1 MMKRRSFMAW
11 TAAVVLTATPAVAQG
26 LSLDQVSAYLNGL
39 QTAQGG
45 FTQINADGTLS
56 TGQIYIKR
64 PGRIRFEYNAADN
77 SLVMA
82 GGGQVAIFDP
92 RSNNG
97 PDRYPLNQTPLKI
110 ILERNVDLARASMVM
125 GHTSDGTTTTVT
137 AQDPAHPQ
145 YGNIQM
151 VFTANPVEL
160 RQWIVTDEVGSQTT
174 MILNDLVRG
183 GRINDIKFN
192 IAMRRKIGII
202 EPVRI
207 KKGRLTEA
215 PFFAKFCDK
224 IVAARR
230 TLPHVRRLHL
240 RYGQANF
247 CFSTCRAYIRSGHRD
262 RLGTD
267 CGCRSLPSRL
277 RLWSATCTTP

>member
-1 MMKRRSFMAW
+1 MMKRRSFIAW
-11 TAAVVLTATPAVAQG
+11 TAAVVLTATPAAAQE

-56 TGQIYIKR
+56 TGQIFIKR
-64 PGRIRFEYNAADN
+64 PGRIRFEYNAPDN

-97 PDRYPLNQTPLKI
+97 PDRYPLNQTPLKV
-110 ILERNVDLARASMVM
+110 ILERNVDLAQARMVT

-151 VFTANPVEL
+151 VFTANPIEL
-160 RQWIVTDEVGSQTT
+160 RQWIVTDDVGSQTT
-174 MILNDLVRG
+174 VIFNDLVRG
-183 GRINDIKFN
+183 GRISDIKFN
-192 IAMRRKIGII
+192 IVN
-202 EPVRI
+202 E
-207 KKGRLTEA
+207 T
-215 PFFAKFCDK
+215 
-224 IVAARR
+224 
-230 TLPHVRRLHL
+230 
-240 RYGQANF
+240 NN
-247 CFSTCRAYIRSGHRD
+247 
-262 RLGTD
+262 
-267 CGCRSLPSRL
+267 
-277 RLWSATCTTP
+277 WNN